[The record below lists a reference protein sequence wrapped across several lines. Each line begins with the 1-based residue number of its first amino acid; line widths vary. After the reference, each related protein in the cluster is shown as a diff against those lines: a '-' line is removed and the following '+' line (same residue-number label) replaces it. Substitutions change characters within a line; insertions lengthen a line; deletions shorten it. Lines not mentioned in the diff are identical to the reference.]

1 MKIVVLGWG
10 LLTWDTEL
18 NKEREFNVVGE
29 WKTDGPELPIEF
41 LRHTLDGKIISVIN
55 PGSSPVRTLW
65 IESGLE
71 YINQAVSNL
80 RKREGTIEQNI
91 GYLDI
96 NLNLKRTRFSSIIE
110 VIKNWAIS
118 KGIEGVVWVDLSSN
132 IDEKDR
138 TVEGLK
144 KLIQNAS
151 SKEKESIK
159 SYLMNTHDQIQ
170 TDYREDL
177 QNFVQ
182 NDFYVQ

>member
-96 NLNLKRTRFSSIIE
+96 NLNLKIRF
-110 VIKNWAIS
+110 KN
-118 KGIEGVVWVDLSSN
+118 
-132 IDEKDR
+132 
-138 TVEGLK
+138 
-144 KLIQNAS
+144 
-151 SKEKESIK
+151 
-159 SYLMNTHDQIQ
+159 
-170 TDYREDL
+170 
-177 QNFVQ
+177 
-182 NDFYVQ
+182 